1 MPSSSH
7 SADHGATHLSST
19 WARLLAVSWIL
30 VAVATGITATASA
43 RTGKS
48 LWWLNGSV
56 AANVAFS
63 VIFYAVF
70 VAVIRLAMNR
80 NGRAPLAGAVVA
92 VLLGA
97 SAALDLGRA
106 GGSALVVLALSGAGL
121 LASIAAF
128 AGRQNHN

>member
-1 MPSSSH
+1 MSSSAQP
-7 SADHGATHLSST
+7 ADHGTTSVSAT

-30 VAVATGITATASA
+30 VAAATGITATASA

-48 LWWLNGSV
+48 LWWVNGSV

-70 VAVIRLAMNR
+70 VAMIRLAMKR
-80 NGRAPLAGAVVA
+80 SGRAPLAGAVVA
-92 VLLGA
+92 LLLGA

-106 GGSALVVLALSGAGL
+106 GGSALVVVALSGAGL